1 MEPEAAGSC
10 LYITIGEEL
19 TALKR
24 TLEEF
29 TILQYHMRSRRI
41 MAYNHAGKHGVCGM
55 NETRK
60 IGSGIT
66 LLVHS

>member
-10 LYITIGEEL
+10 LDITTGAEL

-29 TILQYHMRSRRI
+29 TILQYLMRSRRI
-41 MAYNHAGKHGVCGM
+41 MACHHVGKHVVCRM

-60 IGSGIT
+60 TGSGIT
-66 LLVHS
+66 LLVNS